1 MSDLSHL
8 DQKGQ
13 ARMVDVS
20 GKPVTDR
27 RAKARAQIRVSAEL
41 FGKLQEN
48 SLAKGDFA
56 ATARIAGIQAAKRTA
71 ESIPLCHP
79 LPLDLISVEV
89 SLEEP
94 DEVMIETEVHTRSA
108 TGVEMEALTAAAIA
122 ALTVYD
128 MGKAVDRGMVIEEI
142 CLLEKEGGKS
152 GKWFHAETQRRE
164 ENNPPYPPLK
174 RGERHDNE

>member
-1 MSDLSHL
+1 MAELSHL
-8 DQKGQ
+8 NQKGNV
-13 ARMVDVS
+13 RMVDV
-20 GKPVTDR
+20 GEKPVTSR

-41 FGKLQEN
+41 FKKLREN

-71 ESIPLCHP
+71 ELIPLCHP
-79 LPLDLISVEV
+79 LPLELISVAV
-89 SLEEP
+89 SLEELSLDGP
-94 DEVMIETEVHTRSA
+94 DRVIIETEVQARST
-108 TGVEMEALTAAAIA
+108 TGVEMEALTAAALA

-152 GKWFHAETQRRE
+152 GFWK
-164 ENNPPYPPLK
+164 K
-174 RGERHDNE
+174 G